1 MAPEESKPGGPPPAD
16 QPRIHVDSDWKKQAQ
31 AEKERLAREVERQ
44 AAPPPPS
51 PGVGAGPGPTIP
63 AERPRGEIP
72 PASFSTLVETLATQA
87 AIFLSDQVD
96 PETGQSLRH
105 LELAKHN
112 IDLLSMLEEKTKGNL
127 TDGEKRVLDSML
139 YELRMAYISA
149 AS

>member
-1 MAPEESKPGGPPPAD
+1 M
-16 QPRIHVDSDWKKQAQ
+16 
-31 AEKERLAREVERQ
+31 
-44 AAPPPPS
+44 
-51 PGVGAGPGPTIP
+51 
-63 AERPRGEIP
+63 GEIP

-127 TDGEKRVLDSML
+127 TDGEKRILDSML